1 MSNQER
7 LFEVEEFPVVENVS
21 YTDPK
26 QVPSVVIKEV
36 FDFWVE
42 LHRTSA
48 RGRRPVLDDK
58 RRRLI
63 AKAVVSH
70 GPEAC
75 KDAIRGC
82 LASSFHQG
90 KNDRGRKYD
99 SLELILRD
107 TAKIESF
114 CRLWDEAKTGGGFL
128 DED

>member
-7 LFEVEEFPVVENVS
+7 LFAVEETSVVDEPS

-26 QVPSVVIKEV
+26 QVPPEIVQGI

-58 RRRLI
+58 RRRVI

-70 GPEAC
+70 GPDAC

-82 LASSFHQG
+82 LVSPFHQG
-90 KNDRGRKYD
+90 QNARGKKYD
-99 SLELILRD
+99 DIELILRD
-107 TAKIESF
+107 STKIENF
-114 CRLWDEAKTGGGFL
+114 CRVFDEKNTGGGFL
-128 DED
+128 D